1 MRHRQDGSRSEQR
14 MNEGDNA
21 QRSTLNVRHSRC
33 GRGDDTTVAGLRQR
47 FSRTFHC
54 ILLLAA
60 ATVGA
65 AAFAAPDAV
74 PFAPGGQWTF
84 DGSLA
89 DSSGN
94 GLHAGVAGEP
104 QYVAARDGQALRLEG
119 TAAGIPDA
127 PGLRL
132 ARGLRLEARVRFDA
146 LAEGNAWTDVV
157 MKGGYSR
164 GEYVLRVNPESEGRQ
179 FGFFVN
185 TGVWEQRVS
194 GRARVVTNVW
204 YDVAAGWDEQGLWLT
219 VNGETTRVARSGQPT
234 ATWEPLRVGPFHGEI
249 DALRVRHAGDGLQ
262 GVGLWPFEGDL
273 RDRTGHG
280 RDWRAAGASFVPADR
295 GGRALNAASAAPEL
309 PSHADLQL
317 APGFRLDCAVLFNEV
332 PATITPIVVK
342 EGEYMLRL
350 DAQSEGGQLAF
361 FVNLNGNWEP
371 RARAA
376 QRVKPGIWHYVSAR
390 WNGFELTLEVNGER
404 SEVMRAGVPRPGRA
418 PLRLGRFNG
427 AIDNLHIENPR
438 PTVMRLRD
446 LTTHAVLLHAGQPV
460 RVSGQVINYAQ
471 TVTGCVVTVD
481 LPPGVT
487 CDTPVSVPL
496 APLVQGEPQAVEWV
510 LRANT
515 GQVATAALRLTANG
529 ETLHQAAKTLPFF
542 GAADSARGTGAWA
555 PPPRPD
561 SMRAATYYVDS
572 ACGDNANSG
581 MSPAAAWR
589 DFTPV
594 NGRTLGPGERLLLR
608 RGSVFNQ
615 ELALSARGTPEA
627 WAEIGS
633 YGEGARPVIRRNWDI
648 DERCSLIESPDYLV
662 VRGLTVCFAGK
673 GFVVH
678 YARGGHR
685 GLLIEDCVA
694 HHIEGLYRHNS
705 HGIPEWLHRRGA
717 PGDGSGSSGFGVSG
731 SAASMLVLRD
741 CEMFQCSSGFR
752 FSGHDVTLD
761 RVFCHDNFT
770 HNTSPHPFLTS
781 VWRAYLQNSVFDAA
795 GWHAYA
801 GTMGIMLANQNG
813 LIIRN
818 CHFLNQP
825 DSGSHDEGGIDF
837 EAGGD
842 GCLIDRCT
850 FRNNAGAA
858 IEVLG
863 LKSPQARNVEIANSR
878 FIRNNV
884 ANKLGPSEIFIWG
897 GSRDPEVCCSTGL
910 IRDNGYVLK
919 PGVLF
924 FTNQAPALTRWTVT
938 NNTRYA
944 TCEELDRALPLN
956 DPPQVEA
963 GREIWTDRPR
973 VRLAG
978 AVTDDARPAPARLA
992 VHWELLH
999 GPGTAA
1005 FDDPSA
1011 ADTVALFSAPGDY
1024 QLRLVADD
1032 GELWRSALTTVHVLP
1047 PRTEVA
1053 RAWTFEATHDKEGWS
1068 DWNLGTRDREWLD
1081 QKWACISR
1089 PVKHVAGGFYIV
1101 AVEESAE
1108 AHLLSADALGVSLAS
1123 APRFTICMQ
1132 NHTGATH
1139 LRLRFTTDAEPS
1151 WAANLGT
1158 RFDVAARDPSPRLYT
1173 VDMRAVEGWHGR
1185 LKQLRLELADG
1196 APVTGTCRIDYIWL
1210 GGPSRPWWRR
1220 MFGK

>member
-1 MRHRQDGSRSEQR
+1 LKHSLDGIRL
-14 MNEGDNA
+14 G
-21 QRSTLNVRHSRC
+21 
-33 GRGDDTTVAGLRQR
+33 RQR
-47 FSRTFHC
+47 ARRAFFLVVVSFSAM
-54 ILLLAA
+54 LL
-60 ATVGA
+60 
-65 AAFAAPDAV
+65 AAPDAAYV
-74 PFAPGGQWTF
+74 PGGHWTF
-84 DGSLA
+84 NGALS
-89 DSSGN
+89 DSSDN
-94 GLHAGVAGEP
+94 GLHARMTDEP
-104 QYVAARDGQALRLEG
+104 SYVTARDGQALRLDG
-119 TAAGIPDA
+119 KAVLIPDA
-127 PGLRL
+127 PVLRL
-132 ARGLRLEARVRFDA
+132 ARGLRLAARVRFDA
-146 LAEGNAWTDVV
+146 LASGTAWTDVV

-164 GEYVLRVNPESEGRQ
+164 GEYVLRVNPEAEGRQ

-185 TGVWEQRVS
+185 TGVWERRVN
-194 GRARVVTNVW
+194 GRTRVETNVW

-219 VNGETTRVARSGQPT
+219 VNGDTTRMARAGIPAT
-234 ATWEPLRVGPFHGEI
+234 TWEPLRIGPFHGEI
-249 DALRVRHAGDGLQ
+249 DTLSVRHADGDLQ

-273 RDRTGHG
+273 RDRTGRG
-280 RDWRAAGASFVPADR
+280 RDWRATGASFVPAEQ
-295 GGRALNAASAAPEL
+295 GGRALNADSAAPEL

-317 APGFRLDCAVLFNEV
+317 APGFRLDCALLFNDI
-332 PATITPIVVK
+332 PTNITPIVVK

-350 DAQSEGGQLAF
+350 DSQSEGGLLAF
-361 FVNLNGNWEP
+361 FVNLNGKWEP
-371 RARAA
+371 RVRAT
-376 QRVKPGIWHYVSAR
+376 QRVKPGIWYHVSAR
-390 WNGFELTLEVNGER
+390 WDGFDLTLDVNGECNHVTR
-404 SEVMRAGVPRPGRA
+404 TGVSRPGQG
-418 PLRLGRFNG
+418 PLKLGRFNG

-446 LTTHAVLLHAGQPV
+446 LMPHATLLHAGQPV
-460 RVSGQVINYAQ
+460 LVSGQVINYSQ
-471 TVTGCVVTVD
+471 TATGCVVTAD

-487 CDTPVSVPL
+487 CDTPASVPL
-496 APLVQGEPQAVEWV
+496 APLVTAEPQAVEWL

-515 GQVATAALRLTANG
+515 GQVAKVTFRLTAKD
-529 ETLHQAAKTLPFF
+529 ETVHQAVKTFPFF
-542 GAADSARGTGAWA
+542 DASDNARGTGVWT
-555 PPPRPD
+555 PPTRPAD
-561 SMRAATYYVDS
+561 IQADTYYYYVDS
-572 ACGDNANSG
+572 IDGDNAHDG
-581 MSPAAAWR
+581 TSPEAAWR

-615 ELALSARGTPEA
+615 ELTLSARGTPEA

-648 DERCSLIESPDYLV
+648 DERCVLIQSPDYLV
-662 VRGLTVCFAGK
+662 IRGLTVCFAGK
-673 GFVVH
+673 GLIVH
-678 YARGGHR
+678 YAGSGHR

-717 PGDGSGSSGFGVSG
+717 PGDSSNSSGFGVSG
-731 SAASMLVLRD
+731 SSASMLVLRD

-752 FSGHDVTLD
+752 FSGYDVTID

-781 VWRAYLQNSVFDAA
+781 VWRAYLQNSIFDAA
-795 GWHAYA
+795 GWHAHA

-878 FIRNNV
+878 FILNNI

-897 GSRDPEVCCSTGL
+897 GSRDPEICCSTGL

-919 PGVLF
+919 SGVLF
-924 FTNQAPALTRWTVT
+924 FTNQAPTLTRWTLT
-938 NNTRYA
+938 NNTQYA
-944 TCEELDRALPLN
+944 SCEELDRAMPFN

-963 GREIWTDRPR
+963 GLEIWTDRPR
-973 VRLAG
+973 VHLAG
-978 AVTDDARPAPARLA
+978 VITDDARPAPARLA
-992 VHWELLH
+992 VRWELLH
-999 GPGTAA
+999 GPGTVA
-1005 FDDPSA
+1005 FDDPSV
-1011 ADTVALFSAPGDY
+1011 ADTVARFSVPGDY

-1032 GELWRSALTTVHVLP
+1032 GELWRSDLTAVHVLA

-1053 RAWTFEATHDKEGWS
+1053 RAWTFETTHDKEGWS
-1068 DWNLGTRDREWLD
+1068 DWNLGTRDHEWLD

-1101 AVEESAE
+1101 AVEESTD

-1132 NHTGATH
+1132 NHTSATRM
-1139 LRLRFTTDAEPS
+1139 RLRFTTDDEPS
-1151 WAANLGT
+1151 WDANLGT
-1158 RFDVAARDPSPRLYT
+1158 SFDVTAQDPLPRLYT
-1173 VDMRAVEGWHGR
+1173 VDMRGVEGWRGQ
-1185 LKQLRLELADG
+1185 LKQIRLELTDG
-1196 APVTGTCRIDYIWL
+1196 TPVTGTCRIDYIWL
-1210 GGPSRPWWRR
+1210 GGATRSWWHRL
-1220 MFGK
+1220 FGE